1 MESKRV
7 DHLARALR
15 EEERPLLNKWKDQI
29 QREDEKF
36 LEKAEAQ
43 NASEQY
49 KKHEEAL
56 KEKTALIGFR
66 DGKEAWC
73 EEKLADRQAD
83 WEEELSAQKRRLMG
97 QVAKNKIERAK
108 EQYEKHKRE
117 MK

>member
-1 MESKRV
+1 MG
-7 DHLARALR
+7 
-15 EEERPLLNKWKDQI
+15 
-29 QREDEKF
+29 
-36 LEKAEAQ
+36 EKAEAQ

-83 WEEELSAQKRRLMG
+83 WEEEVTAQKRRLMG
-97 QVAKNKIERAK
+97 KVAERKIKRAK
-108 EQYEKHKRE
+108 GAYEAHRKEMETRLNQKRAEQEREDKKRKDE
-117 MK
+117 ER